1 MSKGE
6 AKEYAIK
13 YILNHFPY
21 IAANEAEAARLID
34 QVIDKNN
41 SEIDIFFESFFGKD
55 KEATELTNKFKDL
68 LNKQNIQSKASL
80 NYTNNLKPKGT
91 VTRKSHKQ
99 NNKNGNTTS
108 EILLKKIDQI
118 KQKQQKNKKP
128 NETPNENIGIRIV
141 KDSDVKNFKKSLTND
156 HVSGLPT
163 NLQQFE
169 NTPMTEESIDAMSK
183 YFSNMVSEL
192 QVQNQEIK
200 GKDDYVVCGCQS
212 IKHGLYT
219 LAPNC
224 LQCGKIICNLEAKQS
239 GGEYCV
245 FCKKP
250 LLSEDQIKNYLA
262 LLELDKLNIKKKK
275 TSEQLQQLI
284 NDKRKYYTNLTST
297 KKGKNNGSLTFNV
310 QGRYQDK
317 NVVSK
322 QVDMI
327 LSQSSKR
334 DQSVKEMLAKDEDI
348 ISLKN
353 ELEVLDLEIIN
364 KTSRM
369 DEDKQL
375 KDAKSRLDKLLNFQ
389 NTSEERTKI
398 IDVAGE
404 FDFGVSGDVKDAFE
418 GTAEERALKMKLKQ
432 RNLKLLREQKL
443 QQSGKGKNEVVFE
456 VDSNGNFNIK
466 KVEKDLL
473 MNNKA
478 NEDVAID
485 DEDESLLNEINI
497 LREKIYN
504 LKLKDFEL
512 SANKIFDPSAPENK
526 LKDVKYMEHVYNI
539 KSDDQKS
546 KTNHQYKKKK
556 NAIPQSIPNNK
567 NFIIDEEKTSKI
579 GMNFDSL
586 EENLALFI

>member
-1 MSKGE
+1 MTKLE

-21 IAANEAEAARLID
+21 IAANETEAGRLID

-41 SEIDIFFESFFGKD
+41 SEVDIFFESFFGTD
-55 KEATELTNKFKDL
+55 KEAKELINTFKDL
-68 LNKQNIQSKASL
+68 LNKQNTQPTASL
-80 NYTNNLKPKGT
+80 NYTNNSKPKGA
-91 VTRKSHKQ
+91 VTRRSHKEKS
-99 NNKNGNTTS
+99 KNGSTTS
-108 EILLKKIDQI
+108 ELLLKKIDQI

-128 NETPNENIGIRIV
+128 DEKPKENVGVRIV
-141 KDSDVKNFKKSLTND
+141 KDTDVKNFKKSFTKD
-156 HVSGLPT
+156 QVSGLPT

-169 NTPMTEESIDAMSK
+169 NMPMTEESIDAMSK
-183 YFSNMVSEL
+183 YFTNMASEL
-192 QVQNQEIK
+192 QIQNQDIK

-224 LQCGKIICNLEAKQS
+224 LQCGKIICNLEAKQT

-275 TSEQLQQLI
+275 TSEQLQQLV
-284 NDKRKYYTNLTST
+284 NEKRKYYTSMKTP

-317 NVVSK
+317 NVVNK

-334 DQSVKEMLAKDEDI
+334 DQTIKEMLEKDEDI

-353 ELEVLDLEIIN
+353 ELESLELEIVN
-364 KTSRM
+364 KSSKM
-369 DEDKQL
+369 EEDKQL

-466 KVEKDLL
+466 KVEKDF
-473 MNNKA
+473 MSNNKA

-526 LKDVKYMEHVYNI
+526 LKDVKYTEHVYNI
-539 KSDDQKS
+539 ESDNQKP
-546 KTNHQYKKKK
+546 KGNHSKKKK
-556 NAIPQSIPNNK
+556 NAVPQSISK
-567 NFIIDEEKTSKI
+567 EEDFIIDKNKSSNI
-579 GMNFDSL
+579 GVTFDSL